1 MSVAKET
8 GFNIPLL
15 ETPKQVLLCQSKK
28 DDKDQ
33 ESIQSCTTPDLGYQ
47 WESDNFTIG
56 HHK

>member
-8 GFNIPLL
+8 GFNISLL
-15 ETPKQVLLCQSKK
+15 ETPKQVLSCQSKK

-33 ESIQSCTTPDLGYQ
+33 ESIQSCTTPDLEYQ
-47 WESDNFTIG
+47 WESDNLTIG